1 MFDAADP
8 RCQNHGETS
17 VLVVTPPSGSM
28 LALFLAI
35 ALLGTDSAYGRST
48 IALTGANHDNT
59 DLGGSE
65 LYAKAGAYDYGDD
78 DPIDLTAAK
87 VNNFD
92 LTGLEITAES
102 SLGLDPS
109 RPSPSATPASPRGG
123 HYPSCD
129 HPGTCPATFTDK
141 AELKT
146 AVQAFDANSTVAI
159 ATYGPITDW
168 DVSAITDMS
177 YLINNLQNINA
188 DISNWDT
195 SGVTDMRF
203 MFQVRSSPLLAPN
216 LHSRALPC
224 TLL

>member
-1 MFDAADP
+1 
-8 RCQNHGETS
+8 
-17 VLVVTPPSGSM
+17 M

-35 ALLGTDSAYGRST
+35 ALLGTDSAYGRS
-48 IALTGANHDNT
+48 IIDLTGANHDNT

-87 VNNFD
+87 VNLVISYCAPWCNAWTCSDPDCGDCGLDHGCKRAPSANPD

-102 SLGLDPS
+102 SIGLDPS

-129 HPGTCPATFTDK
+129 HPGTCPATFTST
-141 AELKT
+141 AALKT
-146 AVQAFDANSTVAI
+146 AVQAYNTDPAAAI
-159 ATYGPITDW
+159 ATYGLIADW
-168 DVSAITDMS
+168 DVSAVTDMS
-177 YLINNLQNINA
+177 YLFYNLKNLNA

-195 SGVTDMRF
+195 SSVTDMSY
-203 MFQVRSSPLLAPN
+203 MFYVRSA
-216 LHSRALPC
+216 RALPPKP
-224 TLL
+224 